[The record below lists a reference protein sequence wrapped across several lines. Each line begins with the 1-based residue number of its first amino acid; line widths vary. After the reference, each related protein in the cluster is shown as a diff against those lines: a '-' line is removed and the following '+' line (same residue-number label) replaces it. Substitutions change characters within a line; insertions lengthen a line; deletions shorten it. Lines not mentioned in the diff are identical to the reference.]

1 MKTSVNMSAVATPV
15 AAVQNPARRHQ
26 KQLLCVNSGDDSV
39 QHTQPQS
46 SPENP
51 SITLGIMS
59 SMNFC
64 PPKPGSTVMT
74 RAMWIWFAQGASSS
88 TVVSGFMAKPTC
100 RDTACQK
107 CTHLNPRIHPTY
119 LFYYSSLF
127 CYLHATL
134 FNLLD
139 EVSWVGGGL

>member
-15 AAVQNPARRHQ
+15 AAVRNPARRHQ
-26 KQLLCVNSGDDSV
+26 KQLLCVNTGDDSV

-46 SPENP
+46 SPENA

-88 TVVSGFMAKPTC
+88 TVVSGFMAKPTY
-100 RDTACQK
+100 RDSVPKMYPLKAMDS
-107 CTHLNPRIHPTY
+107 PD
-119 LFYYSSLF
+119 LFILVLFSVLLPSYHSL
-127 CYLHATL
+127 
-134 FNLLD
+134 
-139 EVSWVGGGL
+139 

>member
-1 MKTSVNMSAVATPV
+1 MKTSVNMNTAATPV
-15 AAVQNPARRHQ
+15 QNHARRHQ
-26 KQLLCVNSGDDSV
+26 KQLLCANTGDVSV

-51 SITLGIMS
+51 NITLGIMS

-74 RAMWIWFAQGASSS
+74 RAMSMWFAQGASSS
-88 TVVSGFMAKPTC
+88 TVVPGFMAKPTC
-100 RDTACQK
+100 RDTGSQK
-107 CTHLNPRIHPTY
+107 YTHLNPWIHQTC
-119 LFYYSSLF
+119 LFYYSSPF
-127 CYLHATL
+127 CYRHATL

-139 EVSWVGGGL
+139 EVSWVSGGL